1 MSFGQISYFPSAEET
16 RGKPKIVSQVG
27 ADNIVSEH
35 SSRNLT
41 NKVYLLLEAE
51 SNTFLLT
58 LIFVAFI
65 ILLVTAIAR
74 SQYKH
79 RVATNKRERV

>member
-1 MSFGQISYFPSAEET
+1 MSFGKISYFPSAEET
-16 RGKPKIVSQVG
+16 GKPKIVSQVG
-27 ADNIVSEH
+27 VDNILSEH

-58 LIFVAFI
+58 LIFVAII
-65 ILLVTAIAR
+65 ILIVTVIAR
-74 SQYKH
+74 SQYKY
-79 RVATNKRERV
+79 RVATNRRERV